1 MTAASSSAGVS
12 ASAGFTADR
21 KKEIIGLFLG
31 IACLVYTLVSTPPQG
46 ITPSSWTTIGVTL
59 LMAIWWMFEA
69 LPIAVTAL
77 VPLVLFPILGVMDAK
92 TVAPNYAQDLIW
104 LFVGGFAL
112 AYAME
117 TWNLHR
123 RVSLLVLKVCGT
135 NPKMLLLGFL
145 VSTAFLSAW
154 MSNTACAALMMPIG
168 MAIVKMVQEGEGRS
182 EVEKRAAVN
191 FGICVMLGI
200 AFAASIGGMATLIGT
215 PPNAVMAGQVE
226 KMTNTPVP
234 FANFMM
240 VGTPISIV
248 LLAACWWLLPVMFP
262 MKALDLSHAGSIVD
276 DELEKLGPMS
286 KGEKLT
292 FALFLFTALFWI
304 LRPQILDALPPVNF
318 GGKATS
324 LSKIMSDSTVGMLAL
339 LLSFLIPVDFKKGR
353 MMLDNSLFSK
363 GIPWDAIILFGG
375 GFALGAALDK
385 SGVSAY
391 VAGQM
396 KGLAGMSSITIM
408 GTMALVAMLLTQMTS
423 NTAVAATF
431 VPLAISVAQGVGA
444 HPLSMAIPVALGAS
458 LAFSLP
464 VATPPNAIVFGSGLI
479 RVPDMFKSGMV
490 LNLIGIVITL
500 VSMYVMMPI
509 AFGVKL

>member
-1 MTAASSSAGVS
+1 MTG
-12 ASAGFTADR
+12 DR
-21 KKEIIGLFLG
+21 KKEIIGLVLG
-31 IACLVYTLVSTPPQG
+31 ILCLLYTLFTTPPQG
-46 ITPSSWTTIGVTL
+46 INPTSWKTIGITL
-59 LMAIWWMFEA
+59 LMAVWWMFEA
-69 LPIAVTAL
+69 LPIAATAL
-77 VPLVLFPILGVMDAK
+77 VPLVLFPIFGVMSAK
-92 TVAPNYAQDLIW
+92 DVAPNYTQDLVF

-123 RVSLLVLKVCGT
+123 RCSLLVLKVCGT

-168 MAIVKMVQEGEGRS
+168 LAIVKMVQEGEGRS
-182 EVEKRAAVN
+182 ELEKKAALN

-200 AFAASIGGMATLIGT
+200 AFAASIGGVATLIGT

-240 VGTPISIV
+240 VGAPISIV
-248 LLAACWWLLPVMFP
+248 LLIVCWWLLPVFFP

-286 KGEKLT
+286 RGETYT
-292 FALFLFTALFWI
+292 FILFIVTAIFWI
-304 LRPQILDALPPVNF
+304 LRPQILGALPPVVM
-318 GGKATS
+318 GGKSVS
-324 LSKIMSDSTVGMLAL
+324 LAKVMSDSTVGMIAAVLC
-339 LLSFLIPVDFKKGR
+339 FVIPVDFKKGR
-353 MMLDNSLFSK
+353 MLLDNTLFSQ
-363 GIPWDAIILFGG
+363 GIPWDCIILFGG

-385 SGVSAY
+385 SGVSEY

-396 KGLAGMSSITIM
+396 KGLAGMNSMIIM
-408 GTMALVAMLLTQMTS
+408 GTMATIAMLLTQMTS

-444 HPLSMAIPVALGAS
+444 HPLTMAIPVALGAS
-458 LAFSLP
+458 MAFSLP

-479 RVPDMFKSGMV
+479 RVPDMFKSGMALNIIGV
-490 LNLIGIVITL
+490 LITL
-500 VSMYVMMPI
+500 VVMYVTMPI

>member
-1 MTAASSSAGVS
+1 MTG
-12 ASAGFTADR
+12 DR

-31 IACLVYTLVSTPPQG
+31 IAFLLYTLFTKAPEGLTS
-46 ITPSSWTTIGVTL
+46 SSWITIGVTL
-59 LMAIWWMFEA
+59 LMATWWMLEA

-77 VPLVLFPILGVMDAK
+77 VPLVLFPVLGIMDAK

-145 VSTAFLSAW
+145 VSTGFLSAW

-168 MAIVKMVQEGEGRS
+168 LAIVKMVQEGEGRS
-182 EVEKRAAVN
+182 ELEKKAAVN

-200 AFAASIGGMATLIGT
+200 AFSASMGGMATLIGT

-226 KMTNTPVP
+226 KMTGTAVP
-234 FANFMM
+234 FANFML
-240 VGTPISIV
+240 VGGPIGV
-248 LLAACWWLLPVMFP
+248 ALLVVCWWLLPVMFP
-262 MKALDLSHAGSIVD
+262 VKALDLSHAGAIVD
-276 DELEKLGPMS
+276 EELEKLGPMS

-292 FALFLFTALFWI
+292 FALFVFTALFWV
-304 LRPQILDALPPVNF
+304 LRPQILGVLPPVNM
-318 GGKATS
+318 GGKAVS
-324 LSKIMSDSTVGMLAL
+324 LAKVMSDSTIGMLAL
-339 LLSFLIPVDFKKGR
+339 LLAFIIPVDFKKGR
-353 MMLDNSLFSK
+353 MLLDSSLFAK
-363 GIPWDAIILFGG
+363 GIPWDAILLFGG

-385 SGVSAY
+385 SGVSEL
-391 VAGQM
+391 VASKM
-396 KGLAGMSSITIM
+396 TALAGMSPIIIM
-408 GTMALVAMLLTQMTS
+408 GVLALVAMLLTQMTS

-431 VPLAISVAQGVGA
+431 VPLSISIAQGMGVS
-444 HPLSMAIPVALGAS
+444 PLLMAIPVALGAS

-479 RVPDMFKSGMV
+479 RVPDMFKSGMT
-490 LNLIGIVITL
+490 LNLIGIVLSIA
-500 VSMYVMMPI
+500 VMAVMMPI

>member
-1 MTAASSSAGVS
+1 MTG
-12 ASAGFTADR
+12 DR

-31 IACLVYTLVSTPPQG
+31 VVFLLYTLFTAPPEG
-46 ITPSSWTTIGVTL
+46 ITASSWKTIGVTM
-59 LMAIWWMFEA
+59 LMATWWMLEA
-69 LPIAVTAL
+69 IPISVTAL
-77 VPLVLFPILGVMDAK
+77 VPLVLFPALGIMSAK
-92 TVAPNYAQDLIW
+92 DVAPNYAQDLIW

-123 RVSLLVLKVCGT
+123 RVSLLVLKICGT
-135 NPKMLLLGFL
+135 NPKMLILGFMAA
-145 VSTAFLSAW
+145 TGFLSAW

-182 EVEKRAAVN
+182 EIEKKAAIN

-200 AFAASIGGMATLIGT
+200 AFAASMGGMATLIGT

-226 KMTNTPVP
+226 KMTGTAVP
-234 FANFMM
+234 FANFIL
-240 VGTPISIV
+240 VGGPIGIA
-248 LLAACWWLLPVMFP
+248 LIAIGWWLLPVMFP
-262 MKALDLSHAGSIVD
+262 IKALDLTAAGAIVD
-276 DELEKLGPMS
+276 EELEKLGPMS
-286 KGEKLT
+286 RGET
-292 FALFLFTALFWI
+292 YTTILFVATALFWV
-304 LRPQILDALPPVNF
+304 LRPQILGLLPPVSLN
-318 GGKATS
+318 GKLTP
-324 LSKIMSDSTVGMLAL
+324 LDKVMSDSTIGMLAL
-339 LLSFLIPVDFKKGR
+339 LLAFIIPVDFKKGR
-353 MMLDNSLFSK
+353 MLLDNSLFSK

-391 VAGQM
+391 VASQM
-396 KGLAGMSSITIM
+396 QGLAGMSSLVIM
-408 GTMALVAMLLTQMTS
+408 AILALVSMLLTQMTS

-431 VPLAISVAQGVGA
+431 VPLAISIAQGLGVS
-444 HPLSMAIPVALGAS
+444 PLLMAIPVALGAS

-479 RVPDMFKSGMV
+479 RVPDMFKSGMT
-490 LNLIGIVITL
+490 LNLVGIVISIA
-500 VSMYVMMPI
+500 VMYVMMPI

>member
-1 MTAASSSAGVS
+1 MTG
-12 ASAGFTADR
+12 DR

-31 IACLVYTLVSTPPQG
+31 IAFLVYTLFTTPPEGINPTSWKTIG
-46 ITPSSWTTIGVTL
+46 ITM
-59 LMAIWWMFEA
+59 LMATWWMLEA

-77 VPLVLFPILGVMDAK
+77 VPLVLFPIFGVMNAK
-92 TVAPNYAQDLIW
+92 EVAPNYAQDLIW

-145 VSTAFLSAW
+145 ISTAFLSAW

-182 EVEKRAAVN
+182 EIEKKAALN

-200 AFAASIGGMATLIGT
+200 AFSASIGGMATLIGT

-240 VGTPISIV
+240 VGTPISVI
-248 LLAACWWLLPVMFP
+248 LLAVCWWLLPVFFP
-262 MKALDLSHAGSIVD
+262 MKALDLSHAGAIVD
-276 DELEKLGPMS
+276 DELEKLGNMS

-292 FALFLFTALFWI
+292 FILFIGTALFWI
-304 LRPQILDALPPVNF
+304 LRPQILGALPPVTM
-318 GGKATS
+318 GGKAVS
-324 LSKIMSDSTVGMLAL
+324 LAKVMSDSTVGMLAL
-339 LLSFLIPVDFKKGR
+339 LLCFLIPVDFKKGR
-353 MMLDNSLFSK
+353 MMLDNTLFSQ
-363 GIPWDAIILFGG
+363 GIPWDCIILFGG

-396 KGLAGMSSITIM
+396 KTLAGMNSLIIM
-408 GTMALVAMLLTQMTS
+408 GVMALVAMLLTQMTS

-444 HPLSMAIPVALGAS
+444 HPLTMAIPVALGAS

-464 VATPPNAIVFGSGLI
+464 VATPPNAIVFGSGLV
-479 RVPDMFKSGMV
+479 RVPDMFKSGMT
-490 LNLIGIVITL
+490 LNLIGILITM
-500 VSMYVMMPI
+500 VSMYIFMPI

>member
-1 MTAASSSAGVS
+1 MTG
-12 ASAGFTADR
+12 DR
-21 KKEIIGLFLG
+21 KKEIVGLFLG
-31 IACLVYTLVSTPPQG
+31 IAVLLYTLFTSPPQG
-46 ITPSSWTTIGVTL
+46 LTASSWTTIGVTM
-59 LMAIWWMFEA
+59 LMAIWWMLEA

-77 VPLVLFPILGVMDAK
+77 VPLVLFPVLGIMDAK

-145 VSTAFLSAW
+145 VSTGFLSAW

-168 MAIVKMVQEGEGRS
+168 LAIVKMVQQGEGRS
-182 EVEKRAAVN
+182 EIEKKAALN

-200 AFAASIGGMATLIGT
+200 AYAASIGGMATLIGT

-226 KMTNTPVP
+226 KMTGTAVP
-234 FANFMM
+234 FANFMI
-240 VGTPISIV
+240 VGTPIS
-248 LLAACWWLLPVMFP
+248 LLMTVACWWLLPVMFP

-276 DELEKLGPMS
+276 EELEKLGPMS

-292 FALFLFTALFWI
+292 FVLFIFTALFWI
-304 LRPQILDALPPVNF
+304 LRPQILDALPPVSLN
-318 GGKATS
+318 GKMVS
-324 LSKIMSDSTVGMLAL
+324 LSKVMSDSTVGMLAL
-339 LLSFLIPVDFKKGR
+339 LLCFLIPVDFKKGR
-353 MMLDNSLFSK
+353 MMLDNTLFSQ
-363 GIPWDAIILFGG
+363 GIPWDCIVLFGG

-385 SGVSAY
+385 SGVSEL
-391 VAGQM
+391 VASQM
-396 KGLAGMSSITIM
+396 KGLAGMSPIIIM
-408 GTMALVAMLLTQMTS
+408 GAMSMVAMLITQMTS

-458 LAFSLP
+458 IAFSLP
-464 VATPPNAIVFGSGLI
+464 VSTPPNAIVFGSGVI
-479 RVPDMFKSGMV
+479 RVPDMFKAGMV
-490 LNLIGIVITL
+490 LNCIGIVITL
-500 VSMYVMMPI
+500 ISMYLFMPI